1 MIHLINGRGQVGEQ
15 LKQILVNHKTSK
27 ETYIY
32 HTWNVQDKAEGSQKE
47 EYKKLQSFIDM
58 HCDQKIIFISTK
70 SEKETWYTHYKQL
83 AEAYVLLHCKQSITV
98 RLPTIVGKGIIEQF
112 QKDEAQPYGMIELI
126 TANIAAKEIVNLCS
140 FAGLQKSF
148 TINGDLISAEL
159 AYDLSRRSTNV

>member
-1 MIHLINGRGQVGEQ
+1 MIKLMNGNGQIGSILKKKMHLINVD
-15 LKQILVNHKTSK
+15 KYI
-27 ETYIY
+27 YIY

-58 HCDQKIIFISTK
+58 YCDQKIIFISTK